1 MSENNIINRMD
12 EVEKVLTS
20 LDKKINKIYDV
31 VCGDERFGQDG
42 IINRLLKLEKEN
54 EKNKELKNKLIG
66 AFVVGGI
73 IWTFIAEVIKKSI
86 LNI

>member
-1 MSENNIINRMD
+1 MSDNIITRMD
-12 EVEKVLTS
+12 EFEKVLNN

-42 IINRLLKLEKEN
+42 ILNRLVKLEKEN
-54 EKNKELKNKLIG
+54 DKNKELKNKLIG

-86 LNI
+86 LHI

>member
-1 MSENNIINRMD
+1 MSESNISNRMD

-42 IINRLLKLEKEN
+42 IINRLQKLEKEG

-66 AFVVGGI
+66 AFIVGGI
-73 IWTFIAEVIKKSI
+73 IWTFIAELIKKSL
-86 LNI
+86 LNF